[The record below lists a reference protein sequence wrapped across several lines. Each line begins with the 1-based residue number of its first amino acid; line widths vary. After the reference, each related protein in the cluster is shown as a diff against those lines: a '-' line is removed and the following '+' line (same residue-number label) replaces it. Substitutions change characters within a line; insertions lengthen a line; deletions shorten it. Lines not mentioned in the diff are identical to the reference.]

1 MNETLFTN
9 ARLVTADGVVEKDIL
24 VKDAVIAEI
33 GTGLPTSGETIDCAG
48 SLVGPGLVDI
58 HVHFREPGQEWKED
72 IGSGSAAAAA
82 GGFTAVVTMANTD
95 PAIDAGHLA
104 RFVIDRGRQEGLV
117 EVVPA
122 GAITMARE
130 GKKLAHLD
138 ELWAAGVRIFSDDG
152 DSVEDAGL
160 LRRAMEY
167 LAELGGVVAQ
177 HPEDRGLTA
186 NGHMHE
192 GSVSSRLGMAGLPAL
207 GEETVVARDLALV
220 RLTGVRYHVQH
231 VSTAGTVELVRRAKA
246 DGLPVTA
253 EATPHH
259 LMLDHGEVVRMNP
272 DVKMYPPLRRP
283 ADVEAVRAGLKD
295 GTLDVVATDHAPHA
309 AHEKDVPF
317 EEAPRGIIGL
327 ETAAAVVNTAV
338 GLDPV
343 TFFQRMS
350 VSPAHL
356 AGLSEQGRWAEPG
369 GKANLVVFDPS
380 ASWTPDVY
388 ASRAENSPFTGR
400 QLQGRVVATMYG
412 GRLTFR
418 DGKVQG

>member
-9 ARLVTADGVVEKDIL
+9 ARLVTADRVVEKDIL
-24 VKDAVIAEI
+24 VKDALITEI
-33 GTGLPTSGETIDCAG
+33 GTGLQTSGETIDCAG

-82 GGFTAVVTMANTD
+82 GGFTAVVTMPNTD
-95 PAIDAGHLA
+95 PAIDAGHMA

-167 LAELGGVVAQ
+167 LAEMGGVVAQ
-177 HPEDRGLTA
+177 HPEDRGLSA
-186 NGHMHE
+186 DGHMHE
-192 GSVSSRLGMAGLPAL
+192 GSVSSRLGMAGLPAI

-246 DGLPVTA
+246 EGLPVTA

-272 DVKMYPPLRRP
+272 DVKMYPPLRRL
-283 ADVEAVRAGLKD
+283 ADVEAVRAGLED

-317 EEAPRGIIGL
+317 EDAPRGIIGL

-356 AGLSEQGRWAEPG
+356 AGLPDQGRWAEPG
-369 GKANLVVFDPS
+369 GRANLVVFDPS
-380 ASWTPDVY
+380 VAWTPDVY

-400 QLQGRVVATMYG
+400 QLRGRVVATMYG

>member
-33 GTGLPTSGETIDCAG
+33 GTGLHTSGETIDCAG

-231 VSTAGTVELVRRAKA
+231 VSTAGTVELVRSAKA
-246 DGLPVTA
+246 EGLPVTA

-327 ETAAAVVNTAV
+327 ETAAAVV
-338 GLDPV
+338 
-343 TFFQRMS
+343 
-350 VSPAHL
+350 
-356 AGLSEQGRWAEPG
+356 
-369 GKANLVVFDPS
+369 
-380 ASWTPDVY
+380 
-388 ASRAENSPFTGR
+388 
-400 QLQGRVVATMYG
+400 
-412 GRLTFR
+412 
-418 DGKVQG
+418 